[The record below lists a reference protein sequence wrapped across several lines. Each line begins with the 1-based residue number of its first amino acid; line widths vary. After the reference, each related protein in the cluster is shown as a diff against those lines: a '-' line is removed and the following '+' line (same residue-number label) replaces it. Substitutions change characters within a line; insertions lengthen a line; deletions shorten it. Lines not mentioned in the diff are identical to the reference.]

1 MPWTSGPWWSSV
13 AAASTVG
20 TWWMICCVMPTP
32 RSWWCLPGQRRPLWF
47 RTVAGTGRV
56 RDVPGDAPW
65 GGVAAVGEILAGRL
79 VRPGLVPLDTW
90 MPAER
95 LWPAL
100 TSRGVN
106 LWRRENGGWQLLHA
120 DTDVMARAAARPVVD
135 GDWQHATI
143 SSSHSTRFGTFPHT
157 GFTRDRAIR
166 RDLAEECVGA
176 VEQPGYAT
184 ATRYRGRT
192 TR

>member
-1 MPWTSGPWWSSV
+1 MASVWSGAAVAFDAVDEPSVVVVGGGGFYGRYLVDDLLRHADTSVLVVSPR
-13 AAASTVG
+13 AAASA
-20 TWWMICCVMPTP
+20 
-32 RSWWCLPGQRRPLWF
+32 WF

-65 GGVAAVGEILAGRL
+65 GGVVAVGEILAGRL

-106 LWRRENGGWQLLHA
+106 LWRRETEGGNPC
-120 DTDVMARAAARPVVD
+120 TP
-135 GDWQHATI
+135 TP
-143 SSSHSTRFGTFPHT
+143 T
-157 GFTRDRAIR
+157 
-166 RDLAEECVGA
+166 
-176 VEQPGYAT
+176 
-184 ATRYRGRT
+184 
-192 TR
+192 

>member
-1 MPWTSGPWWSSV
+1 VVVVGGGGSYGRYLVDDLLRHADTSVLVVPPR
-13 AAASTVG
+13 AAA
-20 TWWMICCVMPTP
+20 CA
-32 RSWWCLPGQRRPLWF
+32 WF

-65 GGVAAVGEILAGRL
+65 GGVATVGEILAGRL

-135 GDWQHATI
+135 GDWQDATI
-143 SSSHSTRFGTFPHT
+143 SSSHSMRFGTFPHT
-157 GFTRDRAIR
+157 RVHKRSSDPPRPGGGMR
-166 RDLAEECVGA
+166 R
-176 VEQPGYAT
+176 
-184 ATRYRGRT
+184 RG
-192 TR
+192 